1 SKAERVRVEVFSNTR
16 AISFPARRCVSMPAY
31 LAIFSAL
38 ARSSRNRSS
47 AAVKSI
53 SLRKLRL
60 RRFCIGGTSGVGA
73 GRSVRRVALER
84 AAEAVGTAAAAA
96 ELAARHGDDLDADLA
111 QLGVRVGVAL
121 VAEDDARLDG
131 EQVVAVVP
139 LLALGLELVA
149 PRRHDVELADAE
161 GAGERLDE
169 PVGLGLDDDVVGRVA
184 GPHRP

>member
-1 SKAERVRVEVFSNTR
+1 
-16 AISFPARRCVSMPAY
+16 MPAY

-131 EQVVAVVP
+131 EQVVAVSSGHATLAMPILGP
-139 LLALGLELVA
+139 LGDFAGVERSLVVTAYQSASGWMNLFIPTSAVVMGGLAL
-149 PRRHDVELADAE
+149 
-161 GAGERLDE
+161 AG
-169 PVGLGLDDDVVGRVA
+169 VGYNRYL
-184 GPHRP
+184 